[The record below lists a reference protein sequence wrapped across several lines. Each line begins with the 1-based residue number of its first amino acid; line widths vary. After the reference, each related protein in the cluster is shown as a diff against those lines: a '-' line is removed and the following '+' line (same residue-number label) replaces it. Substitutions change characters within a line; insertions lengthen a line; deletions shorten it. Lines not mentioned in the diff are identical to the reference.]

1 MCRTLLDAKIASIGY
16 TTSTV
21 AVEIRVPSRGM
32 RQTDVLM
39 GRETMSKWID
49 ADAISR
55 KYVIAELSDL
65 ADEFSELDE
74 NELHSE
80 RWCGITDAKQV
91 VVNAPSIDIVRCH
104 ECEHGTWHE
113 QTEMYICSAN
123 DQDLYEAGH
132 FCSYGERREP

>member
-1 MCRTLLDAKIASIGY
+1 
-16 TTSTV
+16 
-21 AVEIRVPSRGM
+21 
-32 RQTDVLM
+32 
-39 GRETMSKWID
+39 MSKWID

-91 VVNAPSIDIVRCH
+91 VVNAPSIDIVFCKECKYEKRCTTNVH
-104 ECEHGTWHE
+104 FLADNGLDV
-113 QTEMYICSAN
+113 IPVR
-123 DQDLYEAGH
+123 
-132 FCSYGERREP
+132 FCSYGEREGE